1 MTNKFFDSL
10 KTYPGR
16 WIGTALFAIG
26 SVVISVS
33 PNMGLVSFP
42 FFLFLVGHIL
52 WFKAGFDA
60 QDKTLIALNGMYI
73 PFDLYAIVLRPDF
86 L

>member
-1 MTNKFFDSL
+1 MDRNGAFCHWV
-10 KTYPGR
+10 GR
-16 WIGTALFAIG
+16 HFRFSQHGIGF
-26 SVVISVS
+26 VS
-33 PNMGLVSFP
+33 I
-42 FFLFLVGHIL
+42 FLFLVGHIL